1 MFPCI
6 QTLTITFHPRLN
18 LDPGSGAPHFGL
30 LHLVTTNMVFWA
42 KTVIRESLIE
52 FNEYYERLEME
63 EALKEC
69 EKEARACVK
78 EDVVEDAIREILRAA
93 TPFLFAFIIE
103 FALIGATMFYNMWA
117 SVEPHQKADTSHD
130 HLASTRP
137 SVETFLKKMDWSNTC
152 CGALPG
158 VLVLIINLVALRVFF
173 QMAGSEDTAPDT
185 YLDEYLEKI
194 MRSITNLLGI
204 MAAFFACLQVNET
217 VPRTKEESCT
227 MDKFLL
233 NTGAAFTFVFMGL
246 SINIGLSGAHGAG
259 HEYLSNILVINGIL
273 SITQIIL
280 QVRDGNEV

>member
-1 MFPCI
+1 MSLVGSFTDCETSI
-6 QTLTITFHPRLN
+6 FVKVCFHL
-18 LDPGSGAPHFGL
+18 
-30 LHLVTTNMVFWA
+30 
-42 KTVIRESLIE
+42 
-52 FNEYYERLEME
+52 Y
-63 EALKEC
+63 
-69 EKEARACVK
+69 
-78 EDVVEDAIREILRAA
+78 
-93 TPFLFAFIIE
+93 
-103 FALIGATMFYNMWA
+103 
-117 SVEPHQKADTSHD
+117 
-130 HLASTRP
+130 TRP

-173 QMAGSEDTAPDT
+173 QMAGSEDTSPEN

-194 MRSITNLLGI
+194 MRSVTNLLGI

-217 VPRTKEESCT
+217 VPRTKEESFT

-273 SITQIIL
+273 SITQITL
-280 QVRDGNEV
+280 QVRDGNKPSRRLLPL